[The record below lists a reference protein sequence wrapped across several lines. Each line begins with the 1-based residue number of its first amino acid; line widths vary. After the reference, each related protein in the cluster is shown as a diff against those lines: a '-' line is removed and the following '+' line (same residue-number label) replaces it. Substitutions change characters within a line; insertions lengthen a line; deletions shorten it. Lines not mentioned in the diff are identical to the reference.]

1 MTTKDQ
7 LLLYLKENQGNW
19 VSGELIS
26 NNLLVSRSAIWKHIR
41 KLKEEGYV
49 IESAPKKGYL
59 LSKASDPITADEIRQ
74 GLCTN
79 VFGRKNIIYLK
90 ETDST
95 NTRAKELAAQGAPE
109 GTLIIAE
116 KQTKG
121 RGRRGRNWFSPSG
134 GGIYFSLILR
144 PAISP
149 GETPRITLMT
159 AVVLAETLISMMKL
173 KLRIKWPN
181 DILVNG
187 KKLAGILTEISTEMD
202 AVNYIV
208 VGLGMNVNTR
218 FENFPQEI
226 KKSATS
232 ILIETGKQFPRV
244 RFIQHYLKL
253 YEKYY
258 DMFKKNDFEP
268 IMKRWKEL
276 ADIIGKQ
283 IKVDVIGKTHIG
295 KVIDVD
301 NDGVL
306 ILKDDQGRLQRIFSG
321 DVTLA
326 RQVSVR
332 LLKKGGVTV

>member
-1 MTTKDQ
+1 MSTKDQ

-26 NNLLVSRSAIWKHIR
+26 NNLSVSRSAIWKHIR

-49 IESAPKKGYL
+49 IESATKKGYL
-59 LSKASDPITADEIRQ
+59 LSKASDPITADEIREC
-74 GLCTN
+74 LCTK
-79 VFGRKNIIYLK
+79 VFGKKNIIYLK

-121 RGRRGRNWFSPSG
+121 RGRRGRSWFSPPG
-134 GGIYFSLILR
+134 GGIYCSLILR
-144 PAISP
+144 PTMQP

-159 AVVLAETLISMMKL
+159 AVVLAETLLSMMKL

-181 DILVNG
+181 DILVDG

-202 AVNYIV
+202 AVNYII
-208 VGLGMNVNTR
+208 VGLGLNVNTQ
-218 FENFPQEI
+218 FGKFPSEI
-226 KKSATS
+226 KGNATS
-232 ILIETGKQFPRV
+232 ILIENGKQFPRV
-244 RFIQHYLKL
+244 KLIQHYLKL
-253 YEKYY
+253 YEQYY

-268 IMKRWKEL
+268 IMNRWREL

-283 IKVDVIGKTHIG
+283 IRVDVIGKTHIG

-306 ILKDDQGRLQRIFSG
+306 ILKDDQGKLQRIFSG

-326 RQVSVR
+326 RQLRDFPENSCAP
-332 LLKKGGVTV
+332 K

>member
-1 MTTKDQ
+1 MSTKDQ

-26 NNLLVSRSAIWKHIR
+26 NNLSVSRSAIWKHIH
-41 KLKEEGYV
+41 KLKEEGYT
-49 IESAPKKGYL
+49 IESAPKKGYF
-59 LSKASDPITADEIRQ
+59 LSKASDPITADEIRE
-74 GLCTN
+74 GLCTK
-79 VFGRKNIIYLK
+79 VFGRKNIICLK

-109 GTLIIAE
+109 GTLVIAE

-121 RGRRGRNWFSPSG
+121 RGRKGRNWFSPPG

-144 PAISP
+144 PAMPP

-159 AVVLAETLISMMKL
+159 AVVLAETLISLVKL
-173 KLRIKWPN
+173 NLRIKWPN
-181 DILVNG
+181 DILVNR
-187 KKLAGILTEISTEMD
+187 KKLAGILTEISADMD
-202 AVNYIV
+202 AVNYII
-208 VGLGMNVNTR
+208 VGLGLNVNNL
-218 FENFPQEI
+218 FENSPQDI
-226 KKSATS
+226 KKKATS
-232 ILIETGKQFPRV
+232 ILIETGNRVPRIK
-244 RFIQHYLKL
+244 FIQNYLKL
-253 YEKYY
+253 YEQYY

-268 IMKRWKEL
+268 IMNRWREL

-283 IKVDVIGKTHIG
+283 IRVDVIGKTHIG
-295 KVIDVD
+295 EVMDVD

-326 RQVSVR
+326 RQVSAR
-332 LLKKGGVTV
+332 SLKKGG

>member
-7 LLLYLKENQGNW
+7 LLLYLKENQGSW

-26 NNLLVSRSAIWKHIR
+26 NNLSVSRAAIWKHIR
-41 KLKEEGYV
+41 NLKEEGYV
-49 IESAPKKGYL
+49 IESAPKKGYF
-59 LSKASDPITADEIRQ
+59 LSESSDPITADEIRQ
-74 GLCTN
+74 GLCTK
-79 VFGRKNIIYLK
+79 VFGKKNIIFLN

-109 GTLIIAE
+109 GTLVIAE
-116 KQTKG
+116 KQTEG
-121 RGRRGRNWFSPSG
+121 RGRRGRSWFSPPG

-144 PAISP
+144 PVISP
-149 GETPRITLMT
+149 GETPKITLMT
-159 AVVLAETLISMMKL
+159 AVVLAETLISLMKL

-202 AVNYIV
+202 AVNYII
-208 VGLGMNVNTR
+208 VGLGLNVNTQ
-218 FENFPQEI
+218 FEQFPQDI
-226 KKSATS
+226 KGNATS
-232 ILIETGKQFPRV
+232 ILIENGKQFPRV
-244 RFIQHYLKL
+244 KLIQHYLKL
-253 YEKYY
+253 YEIYY
-258 DMFKKNDFEP
+258 DMFKNNDFEP
-268 IMKRWKEL
+268 IMKRWREL

-283 IKVDVIGKTHIG
+283 IRVDVIGKTHIG
-295 KVIDVD
+295 KVVDVD

-326 RQVSVR
+326 RQIT
-332 LLKKGGVTV
+332 L

>member
-1 MTTKDQ
+1 M
-7 LLLYLKENQGNW
+7 
-19 VSGELIS
+19 
-26 NNLLVSRSAIWKHIR
+26 
-41 KLKEEGYV
+41 
-49 IESAPKKGYL
+49 
-59 LSKASDPITADEIRQ
+59 
-74 GLCTN
+74 
-79 VFGRKNIIYLK
+79 K

-121 RGRRGRNWFSPSG
+121 RGRRGRNWFSPPG

-218 FENFPQEI
+218 FKNFPSEI

-232 ILIETGKQFPRV
+232 ILIENGKPFPRV
-244 RFIQHYLKL
+244 RLIQHYLKL

-276 ADIIGKQ
+276 ADIIGKE

-306 ILKDDQGRLQRIFSG
+306 ILKDDQGVLQRIFSG

-326 RQVSVR
+326 RQLPARS
-332 LLKKGGVTV
+332 L

>member
-1 MTTKDQ
+1 MSTKDQ

-26 NNLLVSRSAIWKHIR
+26 NNLSVSRSAIWKHIH

-74 GLCTN
+74 GLCTR
-79 VFGRKNIIYLK
+79 VFGKKNIIYLK

-109 GTLIIAE
+109 GTLVIAE

-121 RGRRGRNWFSPSG
+121 RGRRGRSWFSPTG
-134 GGIYFSLILR
+134 DGIYFSLILR

-159 AVVLAETLISMMKL
+159 AVVLAETLISLMKL

-218 FENFPQEI
+218 FENFSSEI
-226 KKSATS
+226 KENATS
-232 ILIETGKQFPRV
+232 ILIETGKQFPRIKL
-244 RFIQHYLKL
+244 IQNYLKL
-253 YEKYY
+253 YEKHY
-258 DMFKKNDFEP
+258 DMFKKNNFEP
-268 IMKRWKEL
+268 IMNRWREL

-283 IKVDVIGKTHIG
+283 IRVDIIGKTHTG

-301 NDGVL
+301 DDGVL
-306 ILKDDQGRLQRIFSG
+306 ILKDDQGKLQRIFSG

-326 RQVSVR
+326 RQLPARS
-332 LLKKGGVTV
+332 L

>member
-1 MTTKDQ
+1 MATTKEK
-7 LLLYLKENQGNW
+7 LLLFLKKKQGNW

-26 NNLLVSRSAIWKHIR
+26 NNLSVSRAAIWKHIQ
-41 KLKEEGYV
+41 KLKGEGYV
-49 IESAPKKGYL
+49 IESASKKGYL
-59 LSKASDPITADEIRQ
+59 LSESSDPITADEIRH
-74 GLCTN
+74 GLSSKI
-79 VFGRKNIIYLK
+79 FGKKDIIYMN

-109 GTLIIAE
+109 GTIVIAE

-121 RGRRGRNWFSPSG
+121 RGRRGRSWFSPSG
-134 GGIYFSLILR
+134 GGIYFSIILR
-144 PAISP
+144 PIISP
-149 GETPRITLMT
+149 SETPRITLMT
-159 AVVLAETLISMMKL
+159 AVVLAETLISLVKL

-181 DILVNG
+181 DILANG

-208 VGLGMNVNTR
+208 VGLGLNVNTQL
-218 FENFPQEI
+218 EDLPKEI
-226 KKSATS
+226 KKTATS
-232 ILIETGKQFPRV
+232 ILIETGKPFPRV
-244 RFIQHYLKL
+244 KLIRHYLKL

-268 IMKRWKEL
+268 IMERWREL

-295 KVIDVD
+295 KVVDVD

-306 ILKDDQGRLQRIFSG
+306 ILKDDHGRLQRIFSG

-326 RQVSVR
+326 RQTSAR
-332 LLKKGGVTV
+332 SL

>member
-1 MTTKDQ
+1 MSTKDQ
-7 LLLYLKENQGNW
+7 LLLYLKEKQGDW

-26 NNLLVSRSAIWKHIR
+26 NNLLVSRSAIWKHISN
-41 KLKEEGYV
+41 LKKEGYV

-59 LSKASDPITADEIRQ
+59 LSKASDPITADEIRE
-74 GLCTN
+74 GLCTK
-79 VFGRKNIIYLK
+79 VFGKKNIIYLK

-109 GTLIIAE
+109 GTLVIAE

-134 GGIYFSLILR
+134 GGIYCSLILR
-144 PAISP
+144 PAMPP
-149 GETPRITLMT
+149 GETPRMTLMT
-159 AVVLAETLISMMKL
+159 AVVVAETLISLVKL

-181 DILVNG
+181 DILVNR
-187 KKLAGILTEISTEMD
+187 KKLAGILTEISADMD
-202 AVNYIV
+202 SVNYII
-208 VGLGMNVNTR
+208 VGLGLNVNNL
-218 FENFPQEI
+218 FENSPQDI

-232 ILIETGKQFPRV
+232 ILIETGNRVPRLK
-244 RFIQHYLKL
+244 FIQNYLKL
-253 YEKYY
+253 HEQYY
-258 DMFKKNDFEP
+258 DMFKKNNFEP
-268 IMKRWKEL
+268 IMNRWREL

-295 KVIDVD
+295 EVMDVD

-326 RQVSVR
+326 RQVSAR
-332 LLKKGGVTV
+332 SLKKGG

>member
-7 LLLYLKENQGNW
+7 LLLYLKENHENW

-26 NNLLVSRSAIWKHIR
+26 NNLAVSRSAIWKHIR

-79 VFGRKNIIYLK
+79 VLGRKNIIYLK

-95 NTRAKELAAQGAPE
+95 NTRAKELATQGAPE

-116 KQTKG
+116 KQTNG
-121 RGRRGRNWFSPSG
+121 RGRRGRSWFSPPG

-159 AVVLAETLISMMKL
+159 AVVLAETLISLMKL

-218 FENFPQEI
+218 FEKFPSEI
-226 KKSATS
+226 KKNATS
-232 ILIETGKQFPRV
+232 ILIETGKQFPRI
-244 RFIQHYLKL
+244 RLIQ
-253 YEKYY
+253 
-258 DMFKKNDFEP
+258 
-268 IMKRWKEL
+268 
-276 ADIIGKQ
+276 
-283 IKVDVIGKTHIG
+283 
-295 KVIDVD
+295 
-301 NDGVL
+301 
-306 ILKDDQGRLQRIFSG
+306 
-321 DVTLA
+321 
-326 RQVSVR
+326 
-332 LLKKGGVTV
+332 

>member
-26 NNLLVSRSAIWKHIR
+26 NNLSVSRAAIWKHIR
-41 KLKEEGYV
+41 KLKEDGYV
-49 IESAPKKGYL
+49 IESASKKGYL
-59 LSKASDPITADEIRQ
+59 LSESSDPITADEIRQ
-74 GLCTN
+74 GLCTK
-79 VFGRKNIIYLK
+79 VFGKKNIIFLN

-109 GTLIIAE
+109 GTLVIAE
-116 KQTKG
+116 RQTKG
-121 RGRRGRNWFSPSG
+121 RGRRGRTWFSPPG

-144 PAISP
+144 PVISP
-149 GETPRITLMT
+149 GETPKITLMT
-159 AVVLAETLISMMKL
+159 AVVLAETLISLMKL

-202 AVNYIV
+202 AVNYII
-208 VGLGMNVNTR
+208 VGLGLNVNTQ
-218 FENFPQEI
+218 FEQFPQDI
-226 KKSATS
+226 KGNATS
-232 ILIETGKQFPRV
+232 ILIENGKQFPRV
-244 RFIQHYLKL
+244 KLIQHYLKL
-253 YEKYY
+253 YEIYY
-258 DMFKKNDFEP
+258 DMFKNNDFEP
-268 IMKRWKEL
+268 IMKRWREL

-283 IKVDVIGKTHIG
+283 IRVDVIGKTHIG
-295 KVIDVD
+295 KVVDVD

-326 RQVSVR
+326 RQIT
-332 LLKKGGVTV
+332 L